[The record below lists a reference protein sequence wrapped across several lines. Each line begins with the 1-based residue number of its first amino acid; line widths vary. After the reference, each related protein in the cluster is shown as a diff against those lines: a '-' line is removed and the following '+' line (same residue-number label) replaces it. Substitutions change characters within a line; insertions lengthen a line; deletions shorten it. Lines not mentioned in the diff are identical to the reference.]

1 MPFDNL
7 LESCLDK
14 LAVSHIIKPWHLTF
28 GILPTA
34 FRPGFRH
41 LPRAR
46 VFARFLND
54 LCLKNRLGGNHREV
68 DLHRR
73 PCS

>member
-1 MPFDNL
+1 MPFDKL

-14 LAVSHIIKPWHLTF
+14 LAVSHIIKPWHLTC
-28 GILPTA
+28 GTLPTA
-34 FRPGFRH
+34 CRPGFCH

-54 LCLKNRLGGNHREV
+54 LSSKNRLGGNHREV
-68 DLHRR
+68 DLHRC